1 MFRCDL
7 VLLGIELW
15 ENWFNEMIV
24 KENKMRIESDKIM
37 LFFLMK

>member
-1 MFRCDL
+1 M
-7 VLLGIELW
+7 LLGIELW